1 MGPIES
7 LDAAITNHVQA
18 IHRAATACPPGGGP
32 EWDGLL
38 RHYGLAPL
46 EHGERSFIVTHM
58 KLTRGA
64 VPAEVRSAFAGLQRW
79 AQGEVERLRNAGH
92 PAPPHLFQR
101 LSTIVDQ
108 ETSAYERSIG
118 VAPPPPQGQG
128 AGPAAPPAYAPPTG
142 APALA
147 SIFANAHS
155 TAKEVPWANQK
166 YNAVQTLNCVH
177 CGGPQEQPL
186 DFMCRYCRR
195 PIAGERKT

>member
-7 LDAAITNHVQA
+7 LDAAITHHVQA
-18 IHRAATACPPGGGP
+18 IHRAAASSPAGGGP

-38 RHYGLAPL
+38 RHYGLVPL
-46 EHGERSFIVTHM
+46 DAAERTFIVTHM
-58 KLTRGA
+58 HLSRGA
-64 VPAEVRSAFAGLQRW
+64 VPAEVRSAFIGLHKW
-79 AQGEVERLRNAGH
+79 GHAEIDRLRNQGH

-101 LSTIVDQ
+101 LTELVDR
-108 ETSAYERSIG
+108 ETSTYERSIG
-118 VAPPPPQGQG
+118 VAPPPP
-128 AGPAAPPAYAPPTG
+128 PAAAAPPPAYAPAPGT
-142 APALA
+142 PALA

-155 TAKEVPWANQK
+155 TSKEVPWANQK

>member
-7 LDAAITNHVQA
+7 LDAAITHHVQA
-18 IHRAATACPPGGGP
+18 IHRAAVACPPGGGP

-46 EHGERSFIVTHM
+46 DPSERTFIVTHM
-58 KLTRGA
+58 RLSRGA
-64 VPAEVRSAFAGLQRW
+64 VPAEVRSAFVGLQKW
-79 AQGEVERLRNAGH
+79 AHAEVDRLRNRGH
-92 PAPPHLFQR
+92 ATPPHLFQR
-101 LSTIVDQ
+101 LSELVDR
-108 ETSAYERSIG
+108 ETSTYERSIG
-118 VAPPPPQGQG
+118 LAPLPPP
-128 AGPAAPPAYAPPTG
+128 AAAAPPPAYAPPNG

-147 SIFANAHS
+147 SIFANAQS
-155 TAKEVPWANQK
+155 TSKEVPWANQK
-166 YNAVQTLNCVH
+166 YSAVQTLNCIH